1 MKKTVGFVVVLAIL
15 AGAGYYYK
23 DRFLPSTSETQ
34 ASLLSVDVIQAEK
47 KEFFPTLSYV
57 AKIEAKDRV
66 EVRARVTGFL
76 TKRLFNEGEFVK
88 EGQLLFLIEKDQF
101 EATVRKAEA
110 NLASAIA
117 NEENQAAQYKRA
129 KDLFKTKDVSEA
141 RLDEQ
146 EALYSSAKAAVKQ
159 TQSELDI
166 AQLDLDYTDIKAPIS
181 GRIGEAIYSV
191 GSLIGPESGSF
202 AAIVSTSPMYAV
214 FSVSENQLLQ
224 IRDFLAAGHEE
235 MTTGENNEMKISF
248 ILANGT
254 KYDEAGSLNFIDIA
268 LDDQMNTLKLRASFP
283 NPDNKLIAGQYGRV
297 ELQFEHPQEAVLL
310 PQVALQRDLA
320 GPFVYRV
327 NDKDQLEI
335 VRVKTGL
342 ELTSGDIIIEEGIE
356 PGDRIVMNN
365 FQRVMMMPSGT
376 PVHPV
381 LKETEEQD
389 TPALTE
395 E

>member
-166 AQLDLDYTDIKAPIS
+166 AKLDLDYTDIKAPIS
-181 GRIGEAIYSV
+181 GRLGEAIYSV
-191 GSLIGPESGSF
+191 GSLIGPESGSL
-202 AAIVSTSPMYAV
+202 ASIVSTSPMYAV

-297 ELQFEHPQEAVLL
+297 ELQFEHPQKAVLL
-310 PQVALQRDLA
+310 PQVVLQRDLA

>member
-1 MKKTVGFVVVLAIL
+1 MKKAVGFVVVLAAL
-15 AGAGYYYK
+15 AGAAYYYK
-23 DRFLPSTSETQ
+23 DRLLPASPQEDV
-34 ASLLSVDVIQAEK
+34 SLLSVDVMTAQE
-47 KEFFPTLSYV
+47 KEFYPTLSYV

-76 TKRLFNEGEFVK
+76 TERLFKEGEFVK

-101 EATVRKAEA
+101 EANVRKAEA

-146 EALYSSAKAAVKQ
+146 EALYSSAKASVKQ

-166 AQLDLDYTDIKAPIS
+166 AKLDLDYTDIKAPIS
-181 GRIGEAIYSV
+181 GRIGEAVYSV
-191 GSLIGPESGSF
+191 GSLIGPESGSL
-202 AAIVSTSPMYAV
+202 ASIVSTSPMYAV

-224 IRDFLAAGHEE
+224 IRDFLEAGHSD
-235 MTTGENNEMKISF
+235 MKPGDNNEMKISF
-248 ILANGT
+248 MLANGT
-254 KYDEAGSLNFIDIA
+254 KYNQAGSLNFIDIA

-297 ELQFEHPQEAVLL
+297 ELQFEHPQKAVLL
-310 PQVALQRDLA
+310 PQVVMQRDLA

-342 ELTSGDIIIEEGIE
+342 ELTSGDIIIEDGVK

-381 LKETEEQD
+381 LKETPVAA
-389 TPALTE
+389 TATE